1 MTEFMK
7 DCLKSISIV
16 ALYVFIVLLIMYT
29 AVSNADLY
37 GSRSS
42 FLTGE
47 LGDPSSWK
55 KRYGMSLLYMS
66 DGFGTAEE
74 RAAYKNK
81 LIGNGDTHIDVYARA
96 KTGGYHGITV
106 DGYANQRARLQELN
120 NSGLK
125 PVVWLTGE
133 GRQGDSKEPLSST
146 LLFIDHYV
154 KTNDDLVAGYVV
166 CLECDEQ
173 YSAAEVNTM
182 VDRVKA
188 NTGKHV
194 AVHLSPGVG
203 GHSGNTNYYK
213 GADFVYLQFGGHIHG
228 NQVSDTQM
236 ALDMLKEALKL
247 GIPVVANEYSIVS
260 TSTQARALGD
270 LLCQNGAAGTGNGRN
285 INLCGQREA
294 KKKKE
299 WYQKYEKELIVS
311 GIAAATLY
319 AISGNDKIS
328 SEMFQLHAN
337 DNGYELQFKSGGY
350 NLRYSENRIMSTYRI
365 EF

>member
-1 MTEFMK
+1 MK

-166 CLECDEQ
+166 CL
-173 YSAAEVNTM
+173 
-182 VDRVKA
+182 
-188 NTGKHV
+188 
-194 AVHLSPGVG
+194 
-203 GHSGNTNYYK
+203 
-213 GADFVYLQFGGHIHG
+213 
-228 NQVSDTQM
+228 
-236 ALDMLKEALKL
+236 
-247 GIPVVANEYSIVS
+247 
-260 TSTQARALGD
+260 
-270 LLCQNGAAGTGNGRN
+270 
-285 INLCGQREA
+285 
-294 KKKKE
+294 
-299 WYQKYEKELIVS
+299 
-311 GIAAATLY
+311 
-319 AISGNDKIS
+319 
-328 SEMFQLHAN
+328 
-337 DNGYELQFKSGGY
+337 
-350 NLRYSENRIMSTYRI
+350 
-365 EF
+365 

>member
-1 MTEFMK
+1 MTDFMK
-7 DCLKSISIV
+7 DCIKSICVV
-16 ALYVFIVLLIMYT
+16 AFYVFVVLLIMYT

-47 LGDPSSWK
+47 LGDPSSGK

-66 DGFGTAEE
+66 DGFGNAEE
-74 RAAYKNK
+74 RTAYKNK

-146 LLFIDHYV
+146 LSFIDHYV
-154 KTNDDLVAGYVV
+154 KTNDDLVSGYVV

-173 YSAAEVNTM
+173 YSAAEVNAM

-194 AVHLSPGVG
+194 AVHLTPGVG

-228 NQVSDTQM
+228 NQVSDTKM
-236 ALDMLKEALKL
+236 ALGMLKEALKL
-247 GIPVVANEYSIVS
+247 GIPVVANEYSMVS
-260 TSTQARALGD
+260 TSEQARALGD
-270 LLCQNGAAGTGNGRN
+270 LLCQNGAVGTGNGRN
-285 INLCGQREA
+285 IHPCGQRQS

-299 WYQKYEKELIVS
+299 WYQEYEKELIVTGI
-311 GIAAATLY
+311 GIATLF
-319 AISGNDKIS
+319 AVLNRKPT
-328 SEMFQLHAN
+328 FQLQAN
-337 DNGYELQFKSGGY
+337 DNGYELGLQSDGY
-350 NLRYSENRIMSTYRI
+350 NLRYSEKKIMATYRI

>member
-7 DCLKSISIV
+7 DCLKSIGV
-16 ALYVFIVLLIMYT
+16 VVVYVFVVLSIMY
-29 AVSNADLY
+29 ASVSRGDLY

-66 DGFGTAEE
+66 DGFGNTEE
-74 RAAYKNK
+74 RTAYKNK
-81 LIGNGDTHIDVYARA
+81 LIGNGDTHIDIYARA

-106 DGYANQRARLQELN
+106 DGYSNQRARLQELN

-125 PVVWLTGE
+125 PVAWLTGE
-133 GRQGDSKEPLSST
+133 GRQGDSQESLSAT
-146 LLFIDHYV
+146 LSFIDHYV
-154 KTNDDLVAGYVV
+154 KTNDDLLSGYVV

-173 YSAAEVNTM
+173 YSAEEVNAM
-182 VDRVKA
+182 VARTKSL
-188 NTGKHV
+188 TKKHV
-194 AVHLSPGVG
+194 AVHLTPGVG

-228 NQVSDTQM
+228 NQVSDTEM
-236 ALDMLKEALKL
+236 ALSMLKEALKL

-270 LLCQNGAAGTGNGRN
+270 LLCAHGAVGTGNGRN
-285 INLCGQREA
+285 VHLCGQRETVS
-294 KKKKE
+294 KKPWYKE
-299 WYQKYEKELIVS
+299 YEKEMF
-311 GIAAATLY
+311 GIGAALATLY
-319 AISGNDKIS
+319 VVSKYDLPLTVTAT
-328 SEMFQLHAN
+328 E
-337 DNGYELQFKSGGY
+337 E
-350 NLRYSENRIMSTYRI
+350 TYRI
-365 EF
+365 GLRKPIGNHTVGIDYGNQRSMLLYSVRF

>member
-1 MTEFMK
+1 
-7 DCLKSISIV
+7 
-16 ALYVFIVLLIMYT
+16 
-29 AVSNADLY
+29 
-37 GSRSS
+37 
-42 FLTGE
+42 
-47 LGDPSSWK
+47 
-55 KRYGMSLLYMS
+55 
-66 DGFGTAEE
+66 
-74 RAAYKNK
+74 
-81 LIGNGDTHIDVYARA
+81 
-96 KTGGYHGITV
+96 
-106 DGYANQRARLQELN
+106 
-120 NSGLK
+120 
-125 PVVWLTGE
+125 
-133 GRQGDSKEPLSST
+133 
-146 LLFIDHYV
+146 
-154 KTNDDLVAGYVV
+154 
-166 CLECDEQ
+166 
-173 YSAAEVNTM
+173 M

>member
-1 MTEFMK
+1 MRMAQIGIPAVVAAFM
-7 DCLKSISIV
+7 LTL
-16 ALYVFIVLLIMYT
+16 APLGQN
-29 AVSNADLY
+29 SNADLY

-66 DGFGTAEE
+66 DGFGNLEE
-74 RAAYKNK
+74 RTAYKNK
-81 LIGNGDTHIDVYARA
+81 LIGNGDTHIDIYARA

-146 LLFIDHYV
+146 LSFIDHYV

-173 YSAAEVNTM
+173 YSAAEVNAM

-194 AVHLSPGVG
+194 AVHLTPGVG

-228 NQVSDTQM
+228 NQVSDTKM
-236 ALDMLKEALKL
+236 ALGMLKEALKL

-260 TSTQARALGD
+260 TSEQAKALGD
-270 LLCQNGAAGTGNGRN
+270 LLCQNGAVGTGNGRN
-285 INLCGQREA
+285 IHLCGQRET
-294 KKKKE
+294 KKKE
-299 WYQKYEKELIVS
+299 WYQEYEKELIVT
-311 GIAAATLY
+311 GIGIVTLF
-319 AISGNDKIS
+319 AVLNRKPT
-328 SEMFQLHAN
+328 FQLQVN
-337 DNGYELQFKSGGY
+337 DNGYELGLQSAGY
-350 NLRYSENRIMSTYRI
+350 NLRYSEDKIQATYRI
-365 EF
+365 DF

>member
-1 MTEFMK
+1 MK

-106 DGYANQRARLQELN
+106 DGYANQRERLQELN
-120 NSGLK
+120 DSGLK

-133 GRQGDSKEPLSST
+133 GRQGDSQEPLSST

-194 AVHLSPGVG
+194 AVHLTPGVG

>member
-1 MTEFMK
+1 M
-7 DCLKSISIV
+7 LIL
-16 ALYVFIVLLIMYT
+16 AVLGQN
-29 AVSNADLY
+29 SNADLY

-66 DGFGTAEE
+66 DGFGNLEE
-74 RAAYKNK
+74 RTAYKNK
-81 LIGNGDTHIDVYARA
+81 LIGNGDTHIDIYARA
-96 KTGGYHGITV
+96 KTGGYQGITV

-146 LLFIDHYV
+146 LSFIDHYV

-173 YSAAEVNTM
+173 YSAEEVNAM

-194 AVHLSPGVG
+194 AVHLTPGVG

-228 NQVSDTQM
+228 NQVSDTKM
-236 ALDMLKEALKL
+236 ALGMLKEALKL

-260 TSTQARALGD
+260 TSEQARALGD
-270 LLCQNGAAGTGNGRN
+270 LLCQNGAVGTGNGRN
-285 INLCGQREA
+285 IHLCGQRET
-294 KKKKE
+294 KKKE
-299 WYQKYEKELIVS
+299 WYQKYEKEMVVT
-311 GIAAATLY
+311 GIAVATLY
-319 AISGNDKIS
+319 AMLKVKQEPKIN
-328 SEMFQLHAN
+328 FQIT
-337 DNGYELQFKSGGY
+337 DNGYGLQFESNGY
-350 NLRYSENRIMSTYRI
+350 RMNYSESQIKATYSIR
-365 EF
+365 F